1 MVIEDVLYP
10 PIEPIDQ
17 GDSMLATATR
27 FIGNRVVTPMESR
40 L

>member
-17 GDSMLATATR
+17 GRLDVGDGHES
-27 FIGNRVVTPMESR
+27 IGNRAVTPMESR